1 MVPNNPFNGGM
12 GGGFSMGS
20 AGGGS
25 QSESGRRK
33 LKVKRAGGR
42 K

>member
-1 MVPNNPFNGGM
+1 MIPNNPFGGGM
-12 GGGFSMGS
+12 GGGGFSIGS
-20 AGGGS
+20 TGGGS

-33 LKVKRAGGR
+33 LKVKRAGR

>member
-1 MVPNNPFNGGM
+1 MVPNNPFGGGM
-12 GGGFSMGS
+12 GGFSMGS
-20 AGGGS
+20 SGNGS

-33 LKVKRAGGR
+33 LKVKRAGSR